1 MKGTPNY
8 SHFTNMHYF
17 SDDGEDDEPID
28 VDQLRYRNSIKGNL
42 QLCVDGYPFTKHRV
56 TAFTTYWRCVQFR
69 PFG

>member
-1 MKGTPNY
+1 
-8 SHFTNMHYF
+8 MHYF